1 MAMRPPVGA
10 PTLNRRTRILLI
22 AAGVLVLLL
31 LGGSRLITF
40 YVDWLWFGEVGYRN
54 VFTTIIF
61 TRDPAVPARCG
72 ADRRGGR
79 PLAVDRLPVPPGL
92 RPRLGSRRP
101 DRPVPHR
108 DHLAVAALR
117 DRHPAARRRDRGP
130 RGAGRLADRAA
141 VPALHGLRGHR
152 PRVRHRRQLLRL
164 RAALL
169 PLGAGLAVHR
179 RHDQLHRGAGRA
191 LHVRRHPAD
200 GSRRAGVGRR
210 ARPPG
215 RARRGVRAAQGRRVL
230 PRPLRA
236 AVLDAQPD
244 VHRCHLHRPER
255 RDARQADPALHLDH
269 LRGGVLRRG
278 VPAQPAAARDRRRA
292 AGAVERAGRCGVARG
307 AAAVRRRTERER
319 ARGPV
324 DPAQHRRHA
333 PGVRPDAGQ
342 GRHPALR
349 RHVGGDAR
357 RGRGPTATRSR
368 TSACSTRAS
377 SATRS
382 RSSSSDGTSTASPTT
397 STSTA
402 TPSTGRRRTTS
413 SPRASSTA
421 RAWSTTSRTG
431 STGTWSTPT
440 ATAWW
445 WPRRTR

>member
-1 MAMRPPVGA
+1 MSAWRRQPAREVTDHWSVSRGHAAPGGS

-31 LGGSRLITF
+31 LGGSRLITL

-61 TRDPAVPARCG
+61 TRVLQFLLGAVLIGGPSRSRCG
-72 ADRRGGR
+72 SPTGSARSSAVSR
-79 PLAVDRLPVPPGL
+79 P
-92 RPRLGSRRP
+92 RRP

-108 DHLAVAALR
+108 DHLAAAALR

-141 VPALHGLRGHR
+141 VPALHGLRGHG

-230 PRPLRA
+230 PGPLRV

-244 VHRCHLHRPER
+244 VHRCH
-255 RDARQADPALHLDH
+255 
-269 LRGGVLRRG
+269 
-278 VPAQPAAARDRRRA
+278 
-292 AGAVERAGRCGVARG
+292 
-307 AAAVRRRTERER
+307 
-319 ARGPV
+319 
-324 DPAQHRRHA
+324 
-333 PGVRPDAGQ
+333 
-342 GRHPALR
+342 
-349 RHVGGDAR
+349 
-357 RGRGPTATRSR
+357 ATR
-368 TSACSTRAS
+368 T
-377 SATRS
+377 
-382 RSSSSDGTSTASPTT
+382 
-397 STSTA
+397 
-402 TPSTGRRRTTS
+402 
-413 SPRASSTA
+413 
-421 RAWSTTSRTG
+421 
-431 STGTWSTPT
+431 
-440 ATAWW
+440 
-445 WPRRTR
+445 